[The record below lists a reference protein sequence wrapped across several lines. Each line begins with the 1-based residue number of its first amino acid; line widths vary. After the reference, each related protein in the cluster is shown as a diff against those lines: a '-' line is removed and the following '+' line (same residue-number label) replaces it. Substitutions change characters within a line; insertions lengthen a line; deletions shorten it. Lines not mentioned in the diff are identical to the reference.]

1 MYEIIKSV
9 IEAGVYDLPDMI
21 KKIDTIWVQGD
32 ITETQ
37 KNELKALATKNAPR
51 DEDGNELLKRVIE
64 RVEALEEDVS
74 ILKNGGTEPE
84 PPKDEYVEWI
94 PYDGIHSGR
103 YMKDA
108 KVTRNGKKYI
118 SLVDNN
124 VWEPGMPG
132 TETVWQ
138 LVE

>member
-9 IEAGVYDLPDMI
+9 IESGVYDLPDMI

-32 ITETQ
+32 ITEAQ
-37 KNELKALATKNAPR
+37 KNELKALATKNATPN
-51 DEDGNELLKRVIE
+51 EEGNELLKRVIK
-64 RVEALEEDVS
+64 RVEVLEEKVKV
-74 ILKNGGTEPE
+74 LENGGTEPE
-84 PPKDEYVEWI
+84 PPQEECPQWT
-94 PYDGIHSGR
+94 PYDGVNPGK

-108 KVTRNGKKYI
+108 KVTHNGKKYI

-124 VWEPGMPG
+124 VWEPGVQG